1 MGGGGGRGVE
11 KLIRRK
17 SLTCAAVV
25 DATERGVQDDRGR
38 APLRLLQLRA
48 YRPRLVDNPQKAF
61 FQRASRTDKG
71 VSALKMVVSL
81 KVADEEGWVQKV
93 NQHLP
98 PDIRLQAMVR
108 VTKGGYVAAHG
119 THRAV

>member
-1 MGGGGGRGVE
+1 MKYIREDGGRGGGGVE

-48 YRPRLVDNPQKAF
+48 YRPRLGRQPAESVLSARVAHRQGRV
-61 FQRASRTDKG
+61 RAEDGG
-71 VSALKMVVSL
+71 VVEGCGRGGLGAEGEPASA
-81 KVADEEGWVQKV
+81 A
-93 NQHLP
+93 
-98 PDIRLQAMVR
+98 
-108 VTKGGYVAAHG
+108 GYTATGHG
-119 THRAV
+119 AGH